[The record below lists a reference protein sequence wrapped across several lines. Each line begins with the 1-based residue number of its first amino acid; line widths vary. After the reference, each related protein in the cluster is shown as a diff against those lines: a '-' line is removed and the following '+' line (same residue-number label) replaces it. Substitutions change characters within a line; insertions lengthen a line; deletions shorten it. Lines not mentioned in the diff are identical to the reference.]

1 VIKSSLLFLL
11 IVIFTVHTLR
21 SGRVRWRDVDRAV
34 RAEARLD
41 LISLREDARFVHE
54 VTESLPDAF
63 RMVWHDLHDDMRAL
77 RANWP
82 A

>member
-1 VIKSSLLFLL
+1 MTRSSSLFLL

-21 SGRVRWRDVDRAV
+21 SGSVRWRDVDWAV

-41 LISLREDARFVHE
+41 LISLGEDARFVHE
-54 VTESLPDAF
+54 VTESLPDTF
-63 RMVWHDLHDDMRAL
+63 RMVWHDLHNDMRAL
-77 RANWP
+77 RASWR